1 MILNLRVDHK
11 IADIESMENISKEI
25 DEIFWKLQEKYSI
38 NEYVEISTCNRKEY
52 YLHNENIS
60 FDEELLSHE
69 NQNIIIEYGEASVM
83 HLLRM
88 TSGLESMI
96 VGEDQILGQ
105 VKDAK
110 AKASKNHHCGKFLDL
125 IFTKAIHV
133 GQVVR
138 NKTNINKGSVS
149 IGSAAVDLAEK
160 HLGDLT
166 GKSVLVVGAGKMG
179 KLVAKALAEKNLN
192 AIFVAN
198 RTFYVAVE
206 LAEDLDGTAILFS
219 QLDDYLKGADLVIS
233 ATSAPHS
240 IITKE
245 RLENIGLNDSN
256 LMMVDIANPRD
267 ISDDVRDLGV
277 KLFNI
282 DDLREIADYNTKL
295 RVKEFDEAEII
306 INEEYH
312 LLKESFKI
320 MEVDDLLSSLR
331 ISMEEIR
338 QRETKK
344 ASSKLSDVDGSS
356 KIINNL
362 TNSIVNKIF
371 FDISQNLKQ
380 AAAEDKQEVLK
391 SAEYIFDFNH
401 K

>member
-11 IADIESMENISKEI
+11 TTDIQSMENISKEI
-25 DEIFWKLQEKYSI
+25 DDLFWKLQEKYSI

-52 YLHNENIS
+52 YIHNDNIM
-60 FDEELLSHE
+60 FDDVLLSHE
-69 NQNIIIEYGEASVM
+69 NELIIIEYGDSSII

-105 VKDAK
+105 VRDSK
-110 AKASKNHHCGKFLDL
+110 AKAMKNHHCGQVLDTV
-125 IFTKAIHV
+125 FTKAIHV

-149 IGSAAVDLAEK
+149 IGSAAVDLAQY
-160 HLGDLT
+160 HLGDLE
-166 GKSVLVVGAGKMG
+166 GKSVLVIGAGKMG
-179 KLVAKALAEKNLN
+179 KLVARSLSEKNLS

-206 LAEDLDGTAILFS
+206 LARDLDGDAILFS
-219 QLDDYLKGADLVIS
+219 ELDNYLSSADLVIS
-233 ATSAPHS
+233 ATSAPHH
-240 IITKE
+240 IITKS
-245 RLENIGLNDSN
+245 RLEKCGISNSN
-256 LMMVDIANPRD
+256 LLIVDIANPRD
-267 ISDDVRDLGV
+267 VSEDVVDLGV
-277 KLFNI
+277 RLFNI
-282 DDLREIADYNTKL
+282 DDLREIADTNKKL
-295 RVKEFDEAEII
+295 RENEFSEAEII
-306 INEEYH
+306 ISNEYD

-320 MEVDDLLSSLR
+320 MEVESILSSLR
-331 ISMEEIR
+331 ISMEDIR
-338 QRETKK
+338 QREVQKTF
-344 ASSKLSDVDGSS
+344 SMLPDVDGNH

-371 FDISQNLKQ
+371 FDISKNLKK
-380 AAAEDKQEVLK
+380 AAKEDKKDIIE
-391 SAEYIFDFNH
+391 SGEYIFNF

>member
-1 MILNLRVDHK
+1 M
-11 IADIESMENISKEI
+11 
-25 DEIFWKLQEKYSI
+25 
-38 NEYVEISTCNRKEY
+38 
-52 YLHNENIS
+52 
-60 FDEELLSHE
+60 
-69 NQNIIIEYGEASVM
+69 
-83 HLLRM
+83 
-88 TSGLESMI
+88 
-96 VGEDQILGQ
+96 
-105 VKDAK
+105 
-110 AKASKNHHCGKFLDL
+110 

-233 ATSAPHS
+233 ATSAPH
-240 IITKE
+240 
-245 RLENIGLNDSN
+245 
-256 LMMVDIANPRD
+256 
-267 ISDDVRDLGV
+267 

>member
-1 MILNLRVDHK
+1 MRN
-11 IADIESMENISKEI
+11 
-25 DEIFWKLQEKYSI
+25 
-38 NEYVEISTCNRKEY
+38 
-52 YLHNENIS
+52 
-60 FDEELLSHE
+60 
-69 NQNIIIEYGEASVM
+69 
-83 HLLRM
+83 
-88 TSGLESMI
+88 
-96 VGEDQILGQ
+96 
-105 VKDAK
+105 VKDSK
-110 AKASKNHHCGKFLDL
+110 AKATKALHYGKSLDL

-149 IGSAAVDLAEK
+149 IGSAAVDLAES
-160 HLGDLT
+160 HLGDLK
-166 GKSVLVVGAGKMG
+166 GKSVLVIGAGKMG
-179 KLVAKALAEKNLN
+179 KLVAKALAEKDLN

-198 RTFYVAVE
+198 RTYYVAVE

-219 QLDDYLKGADLVIS
+219 QLDEYLRTADLVIS

-240 IITKE
+240 IITKQ
-245 RLENIGLNDSN
+245 RLENIGLTNSD

-267 ISDDVRDLGV
+267 ISDDVKELDV

-312 LLKESFKI
+312 LLKDSFKI
-320 MEVDDLLSSLR
+320 MEVEDLLSSLR
-331 ISMEEIR
+331 MSMEEIR

-344 ASSKLSDVDGSS
+344 ASSKLSNVDGSS
-356 KIINNL
+356 KILNNL

-371 FDISQNLKQ
+371 FDISQNLKN
-380 AAAEDKQEVLK
+380 AACEDKKDVLN

-401 K
+401 

>member
-245 RLENIGLNDSN
+245 RLENIGLNNSN

-267 ISDDVRDLGV
+267 ISDDVRELGV